1 MIRLFSVTAWYTF
14 LGLYHWMRPLPYL
27 VNRFLFPLVQLAF
40 FALLGMY
47 GGSQPM
53 SFYLVGNSIGVA
65 ASVIFGVAGAIG
77 DERRLGTLSYI
88 LATPAPRVPVF
99 FGRAALH
106 LVDGVINMA
115 VAFAFAM
122 LVFGLRIDLAGLAG
136 LFAAMLV
143 GTIAVCGVGLLL
155 GSVALVLL
163 DAVILANW
171 AMFILLMLTG
181 MNIPLNEL
189 PGFAA
194 AIAEV
199 LPLTRSIAA
208 ARLYAAGAPIDAGL
222 GLLAGD
228 LALGAIYAIAGYAVF
243 TWLET
248 QARRQGRL
256 EGV

>member
-1 MIRLFSVTAWYTF
+1 MRIFAVTAWYTF
-14 LGLYHWMRPLPYL
+14 LGLFHWIQPIPYF

-40 FALLGMY
+40 FALLGLY

-65 ASVIFGVAGAIG
+65 ASSIFGVAGAIG

-88 LATPAPRVPVF
+88 LASPAPRVPVF

-106 LVDGVINMA
+106 VVDGVINMA
-115 VAFAFAM
+115 VAFTFAI
-122 LVFGLRIDLAGLAG
+122 LVFGLRIEVGGLAG
-136 LFAAMLV
+136 LFVAMLV

-155 GSVALVLL
+155 GSVALILL

-181 MNIPLNEL
+181 MNVPLSEL

-194 AIAEV
+194 AIAEA

-208 ARLYAAGAPIDAGL
+208 ARLYAAGAPFDAGL

-228 LALGAIYAIAGYAVF
+228 LALGAMYAVAGYVF
-243 TWLET
+243 FSWLET
-248 QARRQGRL
+248 RARRLGRL

>member
-1 MIRLFSVTAWYTF
+1 MRTFAVTAWYTF
-14 LGLYHWMRPLPYL
+14 LGLYHWMRPVPYV
-27 VNRFLFPLVQLAF
+27 VNRFLFPLVQLVF
-40 FALLGMY
+40 FSLLGLY

-53 SFYLVGNSIGVA
+53 SFYLVGNCIGVA
-65 ASVIFGVAGAIG
+65 ASAIFGVAGAIG
-77 DERRLGTLSYI
+77 DERQHGTLSYI
-88 LATPAPRVPVF
+88 LASPAPRIPVF

-106 LVDGVINMA
+106 VVDGVINMA
-115 VAFAFAM
+115 VAFAFAI
-122 LVFGLRIDLAGLAG
+122 LVFGLRIEVGGLGG
-136 LFAAMLV
+136 LLVAMLV
-143 GTIAVCGVGLLL
+143 GTIAVCGAGLLL
-155 GSVALVLL
+155 GAVALVLL

-181 MNIPLNEL
+181 MNVPLSDL

-194 AIAEV
+194 AIAQA

-208 ARLYAAGAPIDAGL
+208 ARLYAAGAPLDAGL

-228 LALGAIYAIAGYAVF
+228 LALGAAYAVAGYMLF
-243 TWLET
+243 TWLEA

>member
-1 MIRLFSVTAWYTF
+1 MTAWYTF
-14 LGLYHWMRPLPYL
+14 LALFHWLRPMSY
-27 VNRFLFPLVQLAF
+27 VTNRVLFPLVQLGF
-40 FALLGMY
+40 FSLLGQY

-65 ASVIFGVAGAIG
+65 ASAAFGVAGAVG
-77 DERRLGTLSYI
+77 DERQLGTLSYI
-88 LATPAPRVPVF
+88 LASPAPRVPVF

-106 LVDGVINMA
+106 IVDGMINMTA
-115 VAFAFAM
+115 AFVFAI
-122 LVFGLRIDLAGLAG
+122 LVFGLRIEAGGLAGLA
-136 LFAAMLV
+136 LSMLV

-155 GSVALVLL
+155 GSLAFILL
-163 DAVILANW
+163 DAVVLANW
-171 AMFILLMLTG
+171 AMFILLLLTG
-181 MNIPLNEL
+181 MNVPLAEL

-194 AIAEV
+194 AIGQA

-208 ARLYAAGAPIDAGL
+208 ARLYAAGAPVDAGL

-228 LALGAIYAIAGYAVF
+228 LAIGAVYAVAGYMLF
-243 TWLET
+243 TWLEL